1 MLSLYHRIIR
11 NAISFDSMLV
21 CVCVSKKKV
30 QEVHE
35 CAYMKN
41 ESAALSSSCPS
52 AVIGGHQ
59 GLICIRGECPKR
71 TLG

>member
-1 MLSLYHRIIR
+1 MLFLLTAYL
-11 NAISFDSMLV
+11 FV
-21 CVCVSKKKV
+21 CACQKV
-30 QEVHE
+30 QDVRER
-35 CAYMKN
+35 AYMKN
-41 ESAALSSSCPS
+41 ESVALSSSCPS